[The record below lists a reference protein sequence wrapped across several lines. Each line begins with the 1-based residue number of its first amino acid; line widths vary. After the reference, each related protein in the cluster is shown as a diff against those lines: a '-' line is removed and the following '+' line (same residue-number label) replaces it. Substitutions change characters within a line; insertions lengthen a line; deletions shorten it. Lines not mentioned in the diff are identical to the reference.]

1 MEAERRILSDIVE
14 SIVQEGC
21 TKRKAELIEK
31 DLDKMEGHLEKYTE
45 LYDRAVDELPEEE
58 RGEATRDRDLFYVN
72 SENWIRGARAK
83 VR

>member
-1 MEAERRILSDIVE
+1 METERRSLSDIVE

-45 LYDRAVDELPEEE
+45 LYDGAVDELPEEE
-58 RGEATRDRDLFYVN
+58 RGEAM
-72 SENWIRGARAK
+72 
-83 VR
+83 